1 MMKVIPETCRVHQF
15 RYLHFYYCKAFFLFF
30 QVNICPQESLAHY
43 HCVSD
48 NGEQPHS
55 LPPGVGTSGIWFSD
69 QPMSLPTSTNPFTS
83 NLPHFNVHYNQVR
96 HHNEQ
101 LQQELSENIRTFL
114 QRHEDSMDVP
124 VSTILSDHCLQ
135 SSISTSAPS
144 LNQVPSLTN
153 VLIDSGASDSSRSYL
168 FSSLR

>member
-1 MMKVIPETCRVHQF
+1 MHQI
-15 RYLHFYYCKAFFLFF
+15 RYLRFYYCKAIIIIIFFFF

-55 LPPGVGTSGIWFSD
+55 LPPGVSASGIWFSD
-69 QPMSLPTSTNPFTS
+69 QPMSLPTSINPFSS
-83 NLPHFNVHYNQVR
+83 NMPHFNIHYSQVR
-96 HHNEQ
+96 HHHEQ

-114 QRHEDSMDVP
+114 QRHEESVDTP

-144 LNQVPSLTN
+144 VNQVPSLTN
-153 VLIDSGASDSSRSYL
+153 VLIDNGASDSSRSYL

>member
-1 MMKVIPETCRVHQF
+1 MFSLTVVLVIHQGHIFFHHSGNFLRHIYIYKYIMKFIVYSCTCFTCGGNQSTRRKRKALGWWRCETFWSKGLWLLNTTFNNNSVIF
-15 RYLHFYYCKAFFLFF
+15 
-30 QVNICPQESLAHY
+30 
-43 HCVSD
+43 
-48 NGEQPHS
+48 G
-55 LPPGVGTSGIWFSD
+55 
-69 QPMSLPTSTNPFTS
+69 
-83 NLPHFNVHYNQVR
+83 VR

-168 FSSLR
+168 